1 MRTLAI
7 VAVVLVT
14 AFVSVD
20 GFPLTVL
27 YTNDLHVRVDRL
39 DGLAAA
45 IEAVRATDD
54 PVLWLDAGDG
64 WHDYRRPLPAV
75 WGSEVMSAWM
85 NISGLTA
92 MALGNHETYLGPQ
105 RLSDRL
111 AEAAFP
117 VLAAN
122 WRSNDPRID
131 VRASMALEID
141 DASVLVIG
149 LITPEFLPIYAYPM
163 MTYVDP
169 VTAVC
174 DELAR
179 HHDEES
185 ELVIVLAHL
194 SIARARSLARDV
206 PEVDLLIT
214 GHSHERT
221 DDPIIEGKTV
231 IVQSGAF
238 GEALGCVR
246 LDVADGG
253 VTVLSNE
260 LIPIE
265 KTPADDRAGVRRL
278 LSVVTAILAATA
290 VWWL

>member
-1 MRTLAI
+1 MRTLASAAI
-7 VAVVLVT
+7 MLVA
-14 AFVSVD
+14 AFVSAS

-39 DGLAAA
+39 DGLAAT
-45 IEAVRATDD
+45 IEAVRSTDD
-54 PVLWLDAGDG
+54 VVLWLDAGDG

-75 WGSEVMSAWM
+75 WGSEMMTSWM
-85 NISGLTA
+85 NVTGLAA

-105 RLSDRL
+105 RLSDRM
-111 AEAAFP
+111 AEAVFP

-122 WRSNDPRID
+122 WLSNDPRID
-131 VRASMALEID
+131 VRPSITLNME
-141 DASVLVIG
+141 DASILVVG

-169 VTAVC
+169 LTAVRN
-174 DELAR
+174 ELAR
-179 HHDEES
+179 HSGASD
-185 ELVIVLAHL
+185 LVIVLAHL
-194 SIARARSLARDV
+194 SIARARILARHV
-206 PEVDLLIT
+206 PGIDLVVT

-221 DDPIIEGKTV
+221 DDPIVEGTTT

-253 VTVLSNE
+253 VSILSNE
-260 LIPIE
+260 LIAIE
-265 KTPADDRAGVRRL
+265 EAPVDNRAGALKL
-278 LSVVTAILAATA
+278 LRVLTAILLATA
-290 VWWL
+290 VWWI